1 MNANFGIIAP
11 LDKKVKGGKKARNGA
26 YAERALAVIDDEF
39 SEWIKSENID

>member
-11 LDKKVKGGKKARNGA
+11 LDNKVKGGKKARNGA

-39 SEWIKSENID
+39 SDCIKNENID